1 MREGNVNHSAY
12 LSEQVCGM
20 RTTAKRRCRMV
31 VLLSKPLLVL
41 VLIREACGEKCKSGL
56 DTGKRNGASM
66 HHWERKEGSSLGWV
80 SERDIEIGREVSPLT
95 GLQPVEGDRD
105 VAALAA
111 LG

>member
-1 MREGNVNHSAY
+1 
-12 LSEQVCGM
+12 
-20 RTTAKRRCRMV
+20 MV

-41 VLIREACGEKCKSGL
+41 VLIQEACVEKCKSGL

-66 HHWERKEGSSLGWV
+66 HHWGREEGSNLCWA

-95 GLQPVEGDRD
+95 GLQPVEGDQD